1 MANLKSSRKDIRRS
15 ASRAMHNRSVV
26 SELRT
31 MAKGVAAARASGD
44 GEMAVRVARAYASAL
59 DKAVKY
65 GVIHANRANRGKR
78 RLASMVF
85 SQATARV

>member
-15 ASRAMHNRSVV
+15 ARRAAHNRSI
-26 SELRT
+26 RT
-31 MAKGVAAARASGD
+31 ALHTLAKGVAAARSSGD
-44 GEMAVRVARAYASAL
+44 GEAAKKVARTYASAL

-78 RLASMVF
+78 KLSTLIF
-85 SQATARV
+85 S